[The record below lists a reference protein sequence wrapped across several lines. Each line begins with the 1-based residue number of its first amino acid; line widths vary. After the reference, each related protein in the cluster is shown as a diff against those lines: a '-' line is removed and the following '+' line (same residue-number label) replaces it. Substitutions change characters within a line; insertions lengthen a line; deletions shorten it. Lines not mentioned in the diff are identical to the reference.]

1 MATTTDNRIPPK
13 TGAESEFDN
22 GVGTKSYRSTTNLN
36 VKQDSQNFWP
46 YIILALLVL
55 GGGIYYFSNYGT
67 SSKTVPAI
75 TETTTPPMTTT
86 PEVTPPPVAATPDAT
101 TPPPVATP
109 DATTTPPLVAPAPST
124 DVPKTTP

>member
-22 GVGTKSYRSTTNLN
+22 GVGAKTYRSNTNLN

-67 SSKTVPAI
+67 LSSTVPAI
-75 TETTTPPMTTT
+75 TETTTPPKTTT
-86 PEVTPPPVAATPDAT
+86 PDVTSPPVAATPDANTPPVAATPDAT
-101 TPPPVATP
+101 TPPPVVAP
-109 DATTTPPLVAPAPST
+109 LPPVVPQTTP
-124 DVPKTTP
+124 